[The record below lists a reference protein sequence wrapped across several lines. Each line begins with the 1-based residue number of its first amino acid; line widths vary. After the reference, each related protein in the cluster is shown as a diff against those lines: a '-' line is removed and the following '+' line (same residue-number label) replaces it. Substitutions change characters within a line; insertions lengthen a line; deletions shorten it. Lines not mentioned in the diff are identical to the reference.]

1 MNSMKHR
8 IIGFLIRLLKKN
20 KMKQIHIEPFPN
32 LRITEGAFQK
42 DVLGN
47 VGNKK
52 PKKIGG
58 KSMVS
63 INLFNDGE
71 KRVNA
76 MIPETIN
83 GKTFMTV
90 FPNPIQLYF
99 SFSLN
104 AFNQSEEIR
113 NNEFI
118 KQSKKVIDEKKYF
131 LDVDADKTHPLYNNY
146 LQLKIS
152 SIIMLAC
159 SIEAFVNSII
169 TETATYTNKKGDEL
183 NQEQIQRWVSLSDK
197 IQFVVPKDYDVDFRA
212 TNKKE
217 YDQICSLIRIRNEF
231 VHLKN
236 YNKSPFS
243 DDYQKLFISLKQFKM
258 KQCIKAVKIYMCK
271 YKDNF
276 IKEI

>member
-1 MNSMKHR
+1 MKE
-8 IIGFLIRLLKKN
+8 I
-20 KMKQIHIEPFPN
+20 QIDPFPN
-32 LRITEGAFQK
+32 LKITENAYK
-42 DVLGN
+42 RDVVGN

-52 PKKIGG
+52 QRNIGG

-63 INLFNDGE
+63 INVFNNGE

-83 GKTFMTV
+83 GNTFMSV

-99 SFSLN
+99 SFSLK
-104 AFNQSEEIR
+104 AFNQSEELR
-113 NNEFI
+113 NKEFI
-118 KQSKKVIDEKKYF
+118 KKSKKVNGEKKYF
-131 LDVDADKTHPLYNNY
+131 LNVDADKTHPLYNSY
-146 LQLKIS
+146 LQLKIG

-169 TETATYTNKKGDEL
+169 TESITYKDKKGEEL
-183 NQEQIQRWVSLSDK
+183 NQEQIQRWVSLADK
-197 IQFVVPKDYDVDFRA
+197 IQFVIPEIYDVDFKK
-212 TNKKE
+212 TYKKE
-217 YDQICSLIRIRNEF
+217 YDQIMSLIRIRNEF

-243 DDYQKLFISLKQFKM
+243 EEYQKLFISLKKFKM
-258 KQCIKAVKIYMCK
+258 KQCLKAAKKYMCE
-271 YKDNF
+271 YKEDF